1 MLLSSYITF
10 NAISHAFLVKHR
22 KFTAPRVTY
31 GEARELIGARI
42 REARRNCGLSQ
53 ADIASHL
60 FCDQATISRM
70 EQGKIAP
77 DVAQIRVLSGVFGL
91 SVLWL
96 MGYPSFVVHATSAR
110 YE

>member
-10 NAISHAFLVKHR
+10 NAISHAFLVKYR
-22 KFTAPRVTY
+22 KFAAPRVTY
-31 GEARELIGARI
+31 EEARELIGTRM
-42 REARRNCGLSQ
+42 RDARRNCGLSQ

-60 FCDQATISRM
+60 FCDQATVSRM

-77 DVAQIRVLSGVFGL
+77 DTAQIRVLSSVFGL

-96 MGYPSFVVHATSAR
+96 MGYPSFVIHATTAR